1 MKKITLQVVV
11 ALAVLTGTTSAA
23 DKPSFSGEWKLNLA
37 KSNFGPVP
45 PPTAIT
51 RRVTHAEPSLTIVEE
66 QTSVLGDQNTTRA
79 YTTDGK
85 EMTFQANGADV
96 TSSATWDGAALVVI
110 SKVDAIGLLFN
121 DRMTMSGD
129 GKVMTSVVHITSP
142 QGEVDLTLVFDRQ

>member
-1 MKKITLQVVV
+1 MMKITLQVVV

-23 DKPSFSGEWKLNLA
+23 DKPNFSGEWKLNLA
-37 KSNFGPVP
+37 RSDFGPAP

-85 EMTFQANGADV
+85 EITFQANGAEV
-96 TSSATWDGAALVVI
+96 KSSATWDGAALVVI
-110 SKVDAIGLLFN
+110 SKVDVVGLLFN
-121 DRMTMSGD
+121 DRMTMSVG
-129 GKVMTSVVHITSP
+129 GKAMTSVVHITSP
-142 QGEVDLTLVFDRQ
+142 QGDVEITLVFDRQ